1 MYPHLHNGR
10 VEVIVDV
17 AQVAVT
23 DDAIVFDRGELP
35 AVTYPRAAV
44 YFTCCERDQAPPQ
57 F

>member
-1 MYPHLHNGR
+1 VRSTTSWL
-10 VEVIVDV
+10 IVDV
-17 AQVAVT
+17 VHVAVT

-44 YFTCCERDQAPPQ
+44 YFTCCERDQAPLQ

>member
-1 MYPHLHNGR
+1 MYVHLHNGG
-10 VEVIVDV
+10 VDV
-17 AQVAVT
+17 VHVAVT